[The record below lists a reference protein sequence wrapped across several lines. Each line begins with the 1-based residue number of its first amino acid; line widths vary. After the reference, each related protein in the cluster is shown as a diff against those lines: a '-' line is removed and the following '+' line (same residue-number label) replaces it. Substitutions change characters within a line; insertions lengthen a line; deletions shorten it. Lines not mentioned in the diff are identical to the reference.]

1 MWSLIC
7 PLEVCL
13 SVDYLLY
20 GVRHMGCLRAR
31 HWPVKGDVGECCS
44 ASYNGHLPSGDGEVY
59 VWDLSSRRCIHKFT
73 DEGCVLGT
81 KVAVSPDGQR
91 VACG

>member
-1 MWSLIC
+1 MK
-7 PLEVCL
+7 
-13 SVDYLLY
+13 
-20 GVRHMGCLRAR
+20 R
-31 HWPVKGDVGECCS
+31 DVVEWCS
-44 ASYNGHLPSGDGEVY
+44 ASCGGHFSSGDGEVY
-59 VWDLSSRRCIHKFT
+59 VWDLSSRRCVHKFT

>member
-1 MWSLIC
+1 MSI
-7 PLEVCL
+7 
-13 SVDYLLY
+13 DYPLY
-20 GVRHMGCLRAR
+20 GVSHGVPEGEALSCEVTCWGVLQCFIWRA
-31 HWPVKGDVGECCS
+31 
-44 ASYNGHLPSGDGEVY
+44 LPSGDGEVY
-59 VWDLSSRRCIHKFT
+59 VWDLSSRRCVHKFT

>member
-1 MWSLIC
+1 MC
-7 PLEVCL
+7 G
-13 SVDYLLY
+13 
-20 GVRHMGCLRAR
+20 GVGGWVQQCSIAR
-31 HWPVKGDVGECCS
+31 HF
-44 ASYNGHLPSGDGEVY
+44 LSGDGEVY
-59 VWDLSSRRCIHKFT
+59 VWDLSSRRCVHKFT